1 MKEMIY
7 GSDSKKIELI
17 ERSKYKG
24 YDYAILN
31 MHGSHP
37 CCYVRLPHNH
47 KLAETALDNYDDLDI
62 RCHGGITYAENYL
75 RLVGDINESGT
86 DWKYELKDMSGV
98 WIGWDYAHCN
108 DYMYDPYI
116 NREPREW
123 EHKWTYEELLEDA
136 KSVIDQIVEGDI
148 YVDETSG
155 V

>member
-37 CCYVRLPHNH
+37 CCYVKLPFEHRLA
-47 KLAETALDNYDDLDI
+47 KIALENYDDLDI
-62 RCHGGITYAENYL
+62 RCHGGITYAENYR
-75 RLVGDINESGT
+75 RLVGDINESRT

-98 WIGWDYAHCN
+98 GIGWDYAHCN

-123 EHKWTYEELLEDA
+123 EHKWLYEELLEDV

-148 YVDETSG
+148 YVDETSR